1 MTILKKLSAIFIFT
15 LVALITL
22 GILSIRSLDQA
33 QTRFEYVAGNTLGS
47 INKISEVLRHRE
59 EARRQVLMSL
69 LVSQKDIFE
78 KHMANARVELGEAK
92 KALDYYQA
100 NLISDERDGQLI
112 KQTIANFNEYVG
124 KVNKMVKMYDTD
136 GLEAARG
143 MVADGGEAAN
153 ASVLVS
159 ANIKEML
166 LYNYKIA
173 TDYEAENNK
182 QYKSTLW
189 FLISIISIATLLV
202 AFFAFT
208 ILNYLKKGLTGL
220 QTTMKDIGD
229 SLDLTQ
235 RVNLTKKDELGAT
248 ADSVNTLVAKIR
260 DVLSSVKDASQ
271 EVETAS
277 NEIALSND
285 DLSAR
290 TESQASSLEQTAA
303 SMNELS
309 ATVKHNVD
317 NAKEANNFIGQV
329 QTIVNNSN
337 RELTS
342 LKSSIDDISASSNKI
357 SEITSIIDG
366 IAFQTNILALNAAVE
381 AARAGEQG
389 KGFAVVAGEVR
400 SLSQRSSVAA
410 RDIRT
415 LIEEAIENVKKG
427 VVYAANVTTRMN
439 EALVVVDE
447 TTQLINQVNH
457 SSTEQSYGIEQVNVA
472 VTQMEGNIQ
481 QNAAMVEQMATAANS
496 LSEQAG
502 KLLGEVSAF
511 KLA

>member
-1 MTILKKLSAIFIFT
+1 
-15 LVALITL
+15 
-22 GILSIRSLDQA
+22 
-33 QTRFEYVAGNTLGS
+33 
-47 INKISEVLRHRE
+47 
-59 EARRQVLMSL
+59 
-69 LVSQKDIFE
+69 
-78 KHMANARVELGEAK
+78 
-92 KALDYYQA
+92 
-100 NLISDERDGQLI
+100 
-112 KQTIANFNEYVG
+112 
-124 KVNKMVKMYDTD
+124 
-136 GLEAARG
+136 
-143 MVADGGEAAN
+143 
-153 ASVLVS
+153 
-159 ANIKEML
+159 
-166 LYNYKIA
+166 
-173 TDYEAENNK
+173 
-182 QYKSTLW
+182 
-189 FLISIISIATLLV
+189 
-202 AFFAFT
+202 
-208 ILNYLKKGLTGL
+208 
-220 QTTMKDIGD
+220 
-229 SLDLTQ
+229 
-235 RVNLTKKDELGAT
+235 
-248 ADSVNTLVAKIR
+248 
-260 DVLSSVKDASQ
+260 
-271 EVETAS
+271 
-277 NEIALSND
+277 
-285 DLSAR
+285 
-290 TESQASSLEQTAA
+290 
-303 SMNELS
+303 MNELS

>member
-1 MTILKKLSAIFIFT
+1 MTILKKLSLIFT
-15 LVALITL
+15 FTLIVLITL
-22 GILSIRSLDQA
+22 GILSTRALDQA
-33 QTRFEYVAGNTLGS
+33 QTRFEYVVSNSLGS
-47 INKISEVLRHRE
+47 INKISEALQHRE
-59 EARRQVLMSL
+59 ESRRQIFMAL
-69 LVSQKDIFE
+69 LVNEKDVYE
-78 KHMANARVELGEAK
+78 KHMKIAREEMAK
-92 KALDYYQA
+92 AQEILAYYQA
-100 NLISDERDGQLI
+100 NLITDANDEQLI
-112 KQTIANFNEYVG
+112 KQTIHNFNMYID
-124 KVNKMVKMYDTD
+124 KVNKMTVLYEAD
-136 GLEAARG
+136 GIDAARQ
-143 MVADGGEAAN
+143 MVSDEGEVAKS
-153 ASVLVS
+153 SVALG
-159 ANIKEML
+159 AKIKEML
-166 LYNYKIA
+166 NYNYKVAI
-173 TDYEAENNK
+173 DYANENNK

-189 FLISIISIATLLV
+189 FLISIITIATLLV
-202 AFFAFT
+202 GSLSFS
-208 ILNYLKKGLTGL
+208 ILNYLKKGLSGL
-220 QTTMKDIGD
+220 QTTMKNIGD

-260 DVLSSVKDASQ
+260 DVLSSVKNASQ

-317 NAKEANNFIGQV
+317 NAKEANNFISQV
-329 QTIVNNSN
+329 QSLVNNSN
-337 RELTS
+337 RELMD

-410 RDIRT
+410 GDIRT
-415 LIEEAIENVKKG
+415 LIEEAIQNVKKG
-427 VVYAANVTTRMN
+427 VMYSANVTTRMN

-496 LSEQAG
+496 LSQQAG

-511 KLA
+511 RL